1 MTGLQAD
8 SGTCKGG
15 VAMKKRM
22 KIFFVSRGMIWAF
35 SFLIFLSGFSEVGAM
50 GKEPE
55 VILQQQDHGKEINLK
70 AGQAVEVQ
78 LEGMGGTGY
87 WWYVQNLD
95 AQHLELLSEKTKV
108 ASDGRV
114 GGPVLGLWT
123 FRAKEP
129 GSTEIKMDYYRKWEG
144 VEKAIEKFRVKI
156 TIE

>member
-1 MTGLQAD
+1 
-8 SGTCKGG
+8 
-15 VAMKKRM
+15 MKKRR
-22 KIFFVSRGMIWAF
+22 KTFFVSRGMIGVL
-35 SFLIFLSGFSEVGAM
+35 SFFIFLSGLSEVGAM

-55 VILQQQDHGKEINLK
+55 VTLQKQDNGKEINLK
-70 AGQAVEVQ
+70 AGQVVQVQ
-78 LEGMGGTGY
+78 LAGTGGTGY

-95 AQHLELLSEKTKV
+95 ARLLELLSEKTKA

-123 FRAKEP
+123 FQAKEP

-144 VEKAIEKFRVKI
+144 IARAAERFQVKI